1 MPHVAR
7 VARLSQVLGDCL
19 RGRAALDE
27 RQHPSL
33 RLGVDQLAVERFVH
47 LYAYGSPVA
56 SLSFKQQF
64 IEPIQKGAKQTTL
77 RGSRPY
83 FLQGET
89 VDARCRWT
97 DPPFAQ
103 LHIEEIELVQLDA
116 LTDRDAHNDGFESA
130 AALRETLEL
139 LYPGRAELWLIRF
152 RNVESG

>member
-1 MPHVAR
+1 M
-7 VARLSQVLGDCL
+7 LGDSL
-19 RGRAALDE
+19 RRRAALDE

-47 LYAYGSPVA
+47 LSAYGSPVA
-56 SLSFKQQF
+56 SLSFKQTF
-64 IEPIQKGAKQTTL
+64 IEPIQKGEKQTTL

-103 LHIEEIELVQLDA
+103 LHVEEIELVQLEALSDA
-116 LTDRDAHNDGFESA
+116 DAQNDGFESA
-130 AALRETLEL
+130 EELREFLDR
-139 LYPGRAELWLIRF
+139 LYPSRAELWLIRF
-152 RNVESG
+152 RLVESD